1 MVIDQCK
8 TSGSNQLFN
17 CISLK
22 MVITHSD
29 VSAVAKK
36 IHFVQ
41 NLLLMK

>member
-1 MVIDQCK
+1 MVMDQCE
-8 TSGSNQLFN
+8 TSCSNQLFN

-22 MVITHSD
+22 MGITHSN
-29 VSAVAKK
+29 VCAVAKK